1 MKLIRFATNA
11 LSTKKWG
18 SNTPISPASLPSR
31 AGALFSCR
39 LSSFW
44 QSAGLQNHR
53 PLVRI
58 HPHENPNFL
67 QTENRQRISTLT
79 VFYGRG
85 WITQAAHLKKPRRGF
100 FPRRTVRR
108 VDAVRIHP
116 PSLWEGYYKT
126 ETPVPGSDTG
136 VLGGRG
142 WIRTT
147 EAEKQQIYSLSPL
160 ATREHA
166 QILFAV
172 IADCLYILSSEVAF
186 VNYFFHG
193 FSLFLSFSIF
203 LRFTAIKA
211 LPIIVK
217 DPKTFSVLRSF
228 WSW

>member
-1 MKLIRFATNA
+1 MPCLQKNGAVTPQYRQRLCPAAQGRF
-11 LSTKKWG
+11 
-18 SNTPISPASLPSR
+18 
-31 AGALFSCR
+31 FSCR
-39 LSSFW
+39 IRSVGRAVVSK
-44 QSAGLQNHR
+44 NHR
-53 PLVRI
+53 PL
-58 HPHENPNFL
+58 
-67 QTENRQRISTLT
+67 
-79 VFYGRG
+79 
-85 WITQAAHLKKPRRGF
+85 
-100 FPRRTVRR
+100 
-108 VDAVRIHP
+108 VRIHP

-166 QILFAV
+166 HILFAV

-203 LRFTAIKA
+203 PRFTAIKA
-211 LPIIVK
+211 LSITAK

>member
-1 MKLIRFATNA
+1 MPCLQKNGAVTPQYRQRLCPAAQGRF
-11 LSTKKWG
+11 
-18 SNTPISPASLPSR
+18 
-31 AGALFSCR
+31 FSCR
-39 LSSFW
+39 IRSVGRAVVSKK
-44 QSAGLQNHR
+44 HR

-58 HPHENPNFL
+58 RPHENPNFL
-67 QTENRQRISTLT
+67 QTENRQRISTLA
-79 VFYGRG
+79 VFLWARVDYASRASKKAPQGLFSPPDCSAGRCCSNPPLRVK
-85 WITQAAHLKKPRRGF
+85 LKMPDKTKNQRNFYAGF
-100 FPRRTVRR
+100 F
-108 VDAVRIHP
+108 
-116 PSLWEGYYKT
+116 
-126 ETPVPGSDTG
+126 
-136 VLGGRG
+136 GGRG

-166 QILFAV
+166 HILFAV

-211 LPIIVK
+211 LSITAK

>member
-1 MKLIRFATNA
+1 LRRPREPSLLYPKK
-11 LSTKKWG
+11 TK
-18 SNTPISPASLPSR
+18 
-31 AGALFSCR
+31 
-39 LSSFW
+39 
-44 QSAGLQNHR
+44 
-53 PLVRI
+53 
-58 HPHENPNFL
+58 NPNPSPIG
-67 QTENRQRISTLT
+67 NR
-79 VFYGRG
+79 F
-85 WITQAAHLKKPRRGF
+85 GF
-100 FPRRTVRR
+100 F
-108 VDAVRIHP
+108 
-116 PSLWEGYYKT
+116 LF
-126 ETPVPGSDTG
+126 
-136 VLGGRG
+136 GGRG

-166 QILFAV
+166 HILFAV

-211 LPIIVK
+211 LSITAK

>member
-67 QTENRQRISTLT
+67 QTENRQRISTLA
-79 VFYGRG
+79 VFL
-85 WITQAAHLKKPRRGF
+85 WA
-100 FPRRTVRR
+100 R
-108 VDAVRIHP
+108 VDYASRAAKNSPLGCFCPFFCDGAAAVRIHP

-166 QILFAV
+166 HILFAV

-211 LPIIVK
+211 LSIIAK

>member
-1 MKLIRFATNA
+1 MQRVLRK
-11 LSTKKWG
+11 S
-18 SNTPISPASLPSR
+18 SPASDNQISQASLPTW

-58 HPHENPNFL
+58 
-67 QTENRQRISTLT
+67 R
-79 VFYGRG
+79 
-85 WITQAAHLKKPRRGF
+85 
-100 FPRRTVRR
+100 
-108 VDAVRIHP
+108 P
-116 PSLWEGYYKT
+116 PSLREGYYKT

-166 QILFAV
+166 HILLYPPRGLPVYITTRKAV
-172 IADCLYILSSEVAF
+172 CQPSATYFIAISAPISPTNSPHGKTARKSMF
-186 VNYFFHG
+186 PSG
-193 FSLFLSFSIF
+193 FS
-203 LRFTAIKA
+203 
-211 LPIIVK
+211 
-217 DPKTFSVLRSF
+217 

>member
-1 MKLIRFATNA
+1 M
-11 LSTKKWG
+11 
-18 SNTPISPASLPSR
+18 SR
-31 AGALFSCR
+31 AAQKRNPGRGSQRLHRALGGTRILLAAAPTAPPCFCR
-39 LSSFW
+39 WQRSSLLHRGFPPPDY
-44 QSAGLQNHR
+44 SAGRCCSNPPLQ
-53 PLVRI
+53 PL
-58 HPHENPNFL
+58 FK
-67 QTENRQRISTLT
+67 
-79 VFYGRG
+79 
-85 WITQAAHLKKPRRGF
+85 A
-100 FPRRTVRR
+100 
-108 VDAVRIHP
+108 D
-116 PSLWEGYYKT
+116 KT

-166 QILFAV
+166 HILFAV

-211 LPIIVK
+211 LSITAK

>member
-166 QILFAV
+166 QILFT
-172 IADCLYILSSEVAF
+172 SVAGRL
-186 VNYFFHG
+186 VYFIRLRAICQLL
-193 FSLFLSFSIF
+193 FSDFCSFSAETVGRISF
-203 LRFTAIKA
+203 GSDVSGARNPARRQWLRRTWG
-211 LPIIVK
+211 
-217 DPKTFSVLRSF
+217 RGQ
-228 WSW
+228 

>member
-1 MKLIRFATNA
+1 MQRVLRK
-11 LSTKKWG
+11 S
-18 SNTPISPASLPSR
+18 SPASDNQISQASLPTW

-58 HPHENPNFL
+58 
-67 QTENRQRISTLT
+67 R
-79 VFYGRG
+79 
-85 WITQAAHLKKPRRGF
+85 
-100 FPRRTVRR
+100 
-108 VDAVRIHP
+108 P
-116 PSLWEGYYKT
+116 PSLREGYYKT

-166 QILFAV
+166 HIQFCSPWIACIYYHPDGSLSTSFAEFLDFC
-172 IADCLYILSSEVAF
+172 AESKNTKAKAAQKST
-186 VNYFFHG
+186 
-193 FSLFLSFSIF
+193 FLSGF
-203 LRFTAIKA
+203 LELVTGVEPA
-211 LPIIVK
+211 
-217 DPKTFSVLRSF
+217 TH
-228 WSW
+228 

>member
-1 MKLIRFATNA
+1 MPDK
-11 LSTKKWG
+11 TK
-18 SNTPISPASLPSR
+18 NQR
-31 AGALFSCR
+31 NFY
-39 LSSFW
+39 
-44 QSAGLQNHR
+44 AGL
-53 PLVRI
+53 
-58 HPHENPNFL
+58 
-67 QTENRQRISTLT
+67 
-79 VFYGRG
+79 
-85 WITQAAHLKKPRRGF
+85 
-100 FPRRTVRR
+100 
-108 VDAVRIHP
+108 
-116 PSLWEGYYKT
+116 
-126 ETPVPGSDTG
+126 
-136 VLGGRG
+136 LGGRG

-166 QILFAV
+166 QIQFSV

-211 LPIIVK
+211 LPITAK

>member
-126 ETPVPGSDTG
+126 ETPVPDSDTG

-142 WIRTT
+142 WIRTSST
-147 EAEKQQIYSLSPL
+147 ITIRWMRFEIVMDSCVFFECHRKSIIGYHNHLGTKTGYKVGYFARGEYS
-160 ATREHA
+160 ARA
-166 QILFAV
+166 
-172 IADCLYILSSEVAF
+172 SE
-186 VNYFFHG
+186 
-193 FSLFLSFSIF
+193 
-203 LRFTAIKA
+203 TAIAAVSA
-211 LPIIVK
+211 LPS
-217 DPKTFSVLRSF
+217 TA
-228 WSW
+228 

>member
-1 MKLIRFATNA
+1 MTRHQSFAS
-11 LSTKKWG
+11 STGTFVVVPKENEKSEPF
-18 SNTPISPASLPSR
+18 SNRKQVRIFLVWWARVDYASR
-31 AGALFSCR
+31 AAKNSPPGCFCPFFCDGA
-39 LSSFW
+39 
-44 QSAGLQNHR
+44 A
-53 PLVRI
+53 
-58 HPHENPNFL
+58 
-67 QTENRQRISTLT
+67 
-79 VFYGRG
+79 
-85 WITQAAHLKKPRRGF
+85 
-100 FPRRTVRR
+100 
-108 VDAVRIHP
+108 AVRIHP
-116 PSLWEGYYKT
+116 PSLREGYYKT

-166 QILFAV
+166 HILFAV

-211 LPIIVK
+211 LPITAK